1 MQRRLDFRMKT
12 SFRLTQ
18 IGVLFI
24 GAISVLSAHCGKPV
38 PAPPQRIAVRIATGL
53 PGMTFKDLGEALVG
67 AYSHVMPD
75 VDFSVVETQGSV
87 NNLTALQSGAAEL
100 GLALA
105 DVAYMGYNGRISEVP
120 TAARTVRGIAVLHP
134 STVHVLVS
142 RSSKIMTMS
151 DLRGRRV
158 GVGPAGS
165 GTAVTSAILLHAFGV
180 RPDEVRQ
187 QTRQFLDATDA
198 LNRGELDA
206 VFIAAADPVSAVRR
220 ATQAGARL
228 LEISGPVVEKLR
240 VEYPFLRPAT
250 IPAATYPNQ
259 DRAVHTV
266 QVDVLL
272 LCREDLDDVLVHRLT
287 TALFEVLPQLSSI
300 RSYLRLMDVR
310 RAAATPIPLH
320 PGAAWYF
327 REQELSR

>member
-1 MQRRLDFRMKT
+1 MKT
-12 SFRLTQ
+12 SFRLVQ
-18 IGVLFI
+18 LGV
-24 GAISVLSAHCGKPV
+24 VLVGMSGLLSIHCAKAV
-38 PAPPQRIAVRIATGL
+38 PAPRQHIVVRIATGL

-67 AYSHVMPD
+67 AYGRVMPD
-75 VDFSVVETQGSV
+75 VDFSVVETEGSV
-87 NNLTALQSGAAEL
+87 SNLTALQSHTAEV

-165 GTAVTSAILLHAFGV
+165 GTAVTSAILLRAFGV

-187 QTRQFLDATDA
+187 QTLQFLDATDA
-198 LNRGELDA
+198 LVRGDLDA
-206 VFIAAADPVSAVRR
+206 VFVAAADPVSAVRR

-228 LEISGPVVEKLR
+228 LNISGPVVEQLR

-250 IPAATYPNQ
+250 IPARTYPNQ
-259 DRAVHTV
+259 DEPVHTV

-287 TALFEVLPQLSSI
+287 TALFQVLPELSSA
-300 RSYLRLMDVR
+300 RSYLKLMDVR
-310 RAAATPIPLH
+310 RAPATPIPLH